1 MTVYENPWAKSYSY
15 LRTAMVGL
23 LVALGVAV
31 FYQAW
36 TQHFHVLSSVSA
48 YYYTPAQGIF
58 VGSLIGLGAAMIALL
73 GISLVEDVFL
83 NLGGMFAMVVAIVPT
98 SRGSDYRT
106 AVRAC
111 QQVATPLLT
120 ERSPT
125 ASLDCPTVT
134 ALATAT
140 KANIENNM
148 STLLVVG
155 VLGILATLLFARR
168 HRETVPLWA
177 FAAALLVFLAEGVTF
192 LAARDFFI
200 DNAHFASA
208 IGLLVCVVVVA
219 LVNARRSRDDKAVKL
234 HRNGYAWIAL
244 SLVVAAVLGTILM
257 LTGVIALFWVEI
269 VVALLFA
276 VFWMVQTVEQ
286 ARAVP

>member
-1 MTVYENPWAKSYSY
+1 
-15 LRTAMVGL
+15 
-23 LVALGVAV
+23 
-31 FYQAW
+31 
-36 TQHFHVLSSVSA
+36 
-48 YYYTPAQGIF
+48 
-58 VGSLIGLGAAMIALL
+58 
-73 GISLVEDVFL
+73 
-83 NLGGMFAMVVAIVPT
+83 
-98 SRGSDYRT
+98 
-106 AVRAC
+106 
-111 QQVATPLLT
+111 
-120 ERSPT
+120 
-125 ASLDCPTVT
+125 
-134 ALATAT
+134 LATAT

-177 FAAALLVFLAEGVTF
+177 FAAALVVFLAEGITF
-192 LAARDFFI
+192 LAARTFFI

-244 SLVVAAVLGTILM
+244 SLAVAAALGTILM

-286 ARAVP
+286 ARAVT